1 MVGVDGLAG
10 AGEQVPALQ
19 LPPRSGVDDPVGI
32 ALMLTRRR
40 IGPHRQRECPG
51 LHGRGRGVAIE
62 ARGQSFTGSVS
73 IHDWLGVPRDSPG
86 VGERGVEVVVGLVEQ
101 GPGSVQLV
109 GGSERG
115 AVPGEVVAVIVL
127 CPVPVGEVS
136 IGELV

>member
-1 MVGVDGLAG
+1 M
-10 AGEQVPALQ
+10 
-19 LPPRSGVDDPVGI
+19 
-32 ALMLTRRR
+32 
-40 IGPHRQRECPG
+40 
-51 LHGRGRGVAIE
+51 
-62 ARGQSFTGSVS
+62 
-73 IHDWLGVPRDSPG
+73 
-86 VGERGVEVVVGLVEQ
+86 GLVEQ

>member
-1 MVGVDGLAG
+1 MNLTNLILNTDSYKFSHY
-10 AGEQVPALQ
+10 LQ
-19 LPPRSGVDDPVGI
+19 YPPETHAISSY
-32 ALMLTRRR
+32 
-40 IGPHRQRECPG
+40 
-51 LHGRGRGVAIE
+51 IE